1 MTAAPVVQDK
11 PDIKTSQEMVLFNKP
26 APSAQP
32 APSTAMV
39 LAKPPENKPA
49 QPNAL
54 VLATQPATATAATT
68 PSLPTLPN
76 NVWDS
81 SLALNAMIHCDCF
94 PCCYCCCCCCSVTMV
109 SVCYKQCYWW
119 CSETRWRSVGRL
131 EVNDRMVNEP
141 MGTRPRTIEFS

>member
-32 APSTAMV
+32 APSNAMV

-54 VLATQPATATAATT
+54 VLATQPAAATAAATAAAATT

-76 NVWDS
+76 NV
-81 SLALNAMIHCDCF
+81 
-94 PCCYCCCCCCSVTMV
+94 
-109 SVCYKQCYWW
+109 
-119 CSETRWRSVGRL
+119 
-131 EVNDRMVNEP
+131 
-141 MGTRPRTIEFS
+141 